1 MVSKL
6 PLSRVILWVPLVL
19 IMVVAVACGGAAAPT
34 VAPDTPPT
42 AVSQASPTAVPE
54 GAPTAM
60 PEVAPTA
67 MPGAAPTAVPQP
79 TEAPAMARKPEGTL
93 NIGQSSLG
101 TFIFHPSIA
110 GNPAIYVVSTTMGEG
125 LVSFNKD
132 RQAVGMLAESW
143 SISDDF
149 LTWTF
154 NVQEGVQLH
163 KGYGELTADDI
174 IYSYQQWASETSVHA
189 RASFMKDFWA
199 HPDGSVSAPDSSTVV
214 VNTGKPWVSIRALEF
229 LRHVGGTSADVVSK
243 KQAEELGIDAASRDA
258 ALTGPWALVETKTG
272 EFWKME
278 AVEDHW
284 RKTPNFAELV
294 LWEIPEESARLAGF
308 QTGNLDTFVMS
319 FDNIPQVEK
328 VQGAQLQS
336 VGLISQSG
344 LNLYG
349 QLYVGIDDPDQK
361 GDFDGERAWVS
372 SNPDVNSP
380 EWENARKVRRAMSIA
395 IDRQTIVDT
404 LLAGFG
410 GPLCV
415 RDWGGFEERMLAD
428 WTCDF
433 DPEGAKQLLAEAGY
447 PDGFSIELAAA
458 IRGVPAEVEACE
470 AIASMWENVGIS
482 VKIQRIPYQ
491 TLRPQLVGRTWPG
504 ATCHSISIR
513 LEPMLGL
520 NNYMSKSTFTYG
532 TFHSYLDEK
541 IPGVVG
547 ELNDAKRRD
556 LTVELYDWMVNDQQL
571 GLGLY
576 TIEGVLP
583 IGPKIQPWEYTSFS
597 DIRLPNGYEN
607 ILPR

>member
-1 MVSKL
+1 M
-6 PLSRVILWVPLVL
+6 
-19 IMVVAVACGGAAAPT
+19 T
-34 VAPDTPPT
+34 
-42 AVSQASPTAVPE
+42 PE
-54 GAPTAM
+54 GA
-60 PEVAPTA
+60 
-67 MPGAAPTAVPQP
+67 
-79 TEAPAMARKPEGTL
+79 L

-101 TFIFHPSIA
+101 TLIYHPSIA
-110 GNPAIYVVSTTMGEG
+110 GNPAIFVLSTVAAEG

-132 RQAVGMLAESW
+132 REPVGMLVESW

-149 LTWTF
+149 TTWTY
-154 NVQEGVQLH
+154 NVRKGVQFH
-163 KGYGELTADDI
+163 KGYGEMTADDI
-174 IYSYQQWASETSVHA
+174 IYSYQQWGSETSVHA
-189 RASFMKDFWA
+189 RGSFINEFWS
-199 HPDGSVSAPDSSTVV
+199 HPDGSAEAPDPFTVV
-214 VNTGKPWVSIRALEF
+214 VDTVDPWVSTRALEF
-229 LRHVGGTSADVVSK
+229 VRHVGGSSASVVSQ
-243 KQAEELGIDAASRDA
+243 KQSEELGIDATSRDP

-272 EFWKME
+272 EFWKFE

-284 RKTPNFAELV
+284 RKTPAFAELV

-328 VQGAQLQS
+328 VPGAQLHS
-336 VGLISQSG
+336 VGLISQAG
-344 LNLYG
+344 LNIYG

-361 GDFDGERAWVS
+361 GDWDPDRPWVS
-372 SNPDVNSP
+372 ANPDVNSP
-380 EWENARKVRRAMSIA
+380 EWDNARKVRRAMSIA

-404 LLAGFG
+404 LLGGFG
-410 GPLCV
+410 APLCV
-415 RDWGGFEERMLAD
+415 RDWGGYESQMPAN

-433 DPEGAKQLLAEAGY
+433 DPEGAKALLAEAGY
-447 PDGFSIELAAA
+447 PDGFTIELAAA

-470 AIASMWENVGIS
+470 AIASMWEKVGIT

-504 ATCHSISIR
+504 ATCHAISIR

-520 NNYMSKSTFTYG
+520 NNYMNKSTFNYG
-532 TFHSYLDEK
+532 TFHSYLDEN

-547 ELNDAKRRD
+547 ELDNAKRRE
-556 LTVELYDWMVNDQQL
+556 LTIEMYDWMVNDHQL
-571 GLGLY
+571 GVGLY

-597 DIRLPNGYEN
+597 DIRIPNGYEN

>member
-1 MVSKL
+1 
-6 PLSRVILWVPLVL
+6 
-19 IMVVAVACGGAAAPT
+19 
-34 VAPDTPPT
+34 
-42 AVSQASPTAVPE
+42 
-54 GAPTAM
+54 
-60 PEVAPTA
+60 
-67 MPGAAPTAVPQP
+67 
-79 TEAPAMARKPEGTL
+79 
-93 NIGQSSLG
+93 
-101 TFIFHPSIA
+101 
-110 GNPAIYVVSTTMGEG
+110 
-125 LVSFNKD
+125 
-132 RQAVGMLAESW
+132 
-143 SISDDF
+143 
-149 LTWTF
+149 
-154 NVQEGVQLH
+154 
-163 KGYGELTADDI
+163 
-174 IYSYQQWASETSVHA
+174 
-189 RASFMKDFWA
+189 
-199 HPDGSVSAPDSSTVV
+199 
-214 VNTGKPWVSIRALEF
+214 
-229 LRHVGGTSADVVSK
+229 
-243 KQAEELGIDAASRDA
+243 
-258 ALTGPWALVETKTG
+258 
-272 EFWKME
+272 ME

-319 FDNIPQVEK
+319 FDNISQVEK
-328 VQGAQLQS
+328 VPGAKLQS

-361 GDFDGERAWVS
+361 GDFDPDRPWVS
-372 SNPDVNSP
+372 SNPDINSP
-380 EWENARKVRRAMSIA
+380 EWDNARKVRRALSIA
-395 IDRQTIVDT
+395 IDRQAIVDT
-404 LLAGFG
+404 LLGGFG
-410 GPLCV
+410 APLCV
-415 RDWGGFEERMLAD
+415 RDWAGYEDQMLAD

-433 DPEGAKQLLAEAGY
+433 DPEGAKALLAEAGFA
-447 PDGFSIELAAA
+447 DGFTIELAAA

-470 AIASMWENVGIS
+470 AIASMWENVGIT

-504 ATCHSISIR
+504 ATCHAISIR

-520 NNYMSKSTFTYG
+520 NNYMSKSTFNYG

-541 IPGVVG
+541 VPAVVG
-547 ELNDAKRRD
+547 ELDDAKRRE

>member
-6 PLSRVILWVPLVL
+6 PKSKGIIWAPLVFIL
-19 IMVVAVACGGAAAPT
+19 VVAVACGGAASPT
-34 VAPDTPPT
+34 VAPQAAPT
-42 AVSQASPTAVPE
+42 VVSQDSPTAVPE

-60 PEVAPTA
+60 PE
-67 MPGAAPTAVPQP
+67 GAPTAVPEAMPQP
-79 TEAPAMARKPEGTL
+79 TEAPATAMTPEGTL

-110 GNPAIYVVSTTMGEG
+110 GNPAIFVVSTTMGEG
-125 LVSFNKD
+125 LVHFNKD
-132 RQAVGMLAESW
+132 RQAEGMLAESW

-154 NVQEGVQLH
+154 NIQEGVQLH

-174 IYSYQQWASETSVHA
+174 IYSYQQWGSETSVHA
-189 RASFMKDFWA
+189 RGSFIADFWA
-199 HPDGSVSAPDSSTVV
+199 NPDGSVSAPDPNTVV
-214 VNTGKPWVSIRALEF
+214 VTTAEPWVSVRALEF
-229 LRHVGGTSADVVSK
+229 MRHVGGTAGNVVSK
-243 KQAEELGIDAASRDA
+243 KQSEDLGIDAASRDA
-258 ALTGPWALVETKTG
+258 ALTGPWELVETKTG
-272 EFWKME
+272 EFWKMQ

-328 VQGAQLQS
+328 VEGALLHS
-336 VGLISQSG
+336 IGLISQAG
-344 LNLYG
+344 LNIYG
-349 QLYVGIDDPDQK
+349 QLYEGIGDPDQK
-361 GDFDGERAWVS
+361 GDFDGDRAWVS
-372 SNPDVNSP
+372 ANPDINSP
-380 EWENARKVRRAMSIA
+380 EWDNARKVRRAMSIA

-404 LLAGFG
+404 LLGGFG
-410 GPLCV
+410 APLCV
-415 RDWGGFEERMLAD
+415 RDFGGYEAQMPAN

-433 DPEGAKQLLAEAGY
+433 DPEGAKALLAEAGY
-447 PDGFSIELAAA
+447 ADGFTIDLAAS

-470 AIASMWENVGIS
+470 AIAGMWENVGIT

-504 ATCHSISIR
+504 ATCHAISIR

-520 NNYMSKSTFTYG
+520 NNYMNKSTFNYG
-532 TFHSYLDEK
+532 TFHSYLDK
-541 IPGVVG
+541 NIPLVVG
-547 ELNDAKRRD
+547 ELDNAKRKQ
-556 LTVELYDWMVNDQQL
+556 LTIEMYDWMVNDHQL

-597 DIRLPNGYEN
+597 DIRIPNGYEN
-607 ILPR
+607 IMPR

>member
-1 MVSKL
+1 M
-6 PLSRVILWVPLVL
+6 
-19 IMVVAVACGGAAAPT
+19 
-34 VAPDTPPT
+34 
-42 AVSQASPTAVPE
+42 
-54 GAPTAM
+54 AM
-60 PEVAPTA
+60 T
-67 MPGAAPTAVPQP
+67 
-79 TEAPAMARKPEGTL
+79 PEGTL

-101 TFIFHPSIA
+101 TFIVHPSIA
-110 GNPAIYVVSTTMGEG
+110 GNPAIYVVSTTLGEG
-125 LVSFNKD
+125 LVHFNKD
-132 RQAVGMLAESW
+132 REAAGMLAESW
-143 SISDDF
+143 SVSADF

-154 NVQEGVQLH
+154 KVREGVQLH

-174 IYSYQQWASETSVHA
+174 IYSYQQWGSETSVHA
-189 RASFMKDFWA
+189 RASFMKDFWSN
-199 HPDGSVSAPDSSTVV
+199 PDGSVSAPDSSTVV

-229 LRHVGGTSADVVSK
+229 LRHVGGTSADVVSQ

-272 EFWKME
+272 EFWRME

-361 GDFDGERAWVS
+361 GDFDPDRPWVS
-372 SNPDVNSP
+372 ANPDLNSP
-380 EWENARKVRRAMSIA
+380 EWENARKVRRALSIA
-395 IDRQTIVDT
+395 IDRQAIGDP
-404 LLAGFG
+404 LLGGFG
-410 GPLCV
+410 APLCV
-415 RDWGGFEERMLAD
+415 RDWGGFEEQMLAD

-433 DPEGAKQLLAEAGY
+433 DPEGAKALLAEAGFA
-447 PDGFSIELAAA
+447 DGFSIDLAAA

-470 AIASMWENVGIS
+470 AIASMWEKVGIT

-532 TFHSYLDEK
+532 TFHSYLDDK
-541 IPGVVG
+541 IPAVVG
-547 ELNDAKRRD
+547 ELDDAKRKD